1 MKMMTARDDGELKTL
16 NIEVWAEKRNTT
28 SKVILQRLRNDYT
41 EDEAIN
47 LPKYKKPAWTKM
59 KGARPVRRY
68 DTDLRSKAD
77 RLWLK
82 FATGRMR
89 RPA

>member
-1 MKMMTARDDGELKTL
+1 MKMLTAMDKGTLKTL
-16 NIEVWAEKRNTT
+16 HIDVWSKLRGRT
-28 SKVILQRLRNDYT
+28 SKVILQRLRANYT

-47 LPKYKKPAWTKM
+47 LPKYKQPSRM
-59 KGARPVRRY
+59 KIQKAKTARRY
-68 DTDLRSKAD
+68 DTDLKSKAD

-89 RPA
+89 HA